1 MELLSA
7 AHIRDWIIIAYG
19 VMGFIFLLVSTL
31 LVGFLFFTFKGLKNA
46 VRDLLQETVK
56 PTLDSVRETAKSVRG
71 TTDFVGQTAV
81 RPIIRTYGLLA
92 GVRRGASV
100 LAGLTGRKRGS

>member
-1 MELLSA
+1 MELLSI
-7 AHIRDWIIIAYG
+7 AHIRDWIIVIYG
-19 VMGFIFLLVSTL
+19 LLGIVFLTASTL
-31 LVGFLFFTFKGLKNA
+31 LVVFLFFTFKGLKNA

-56 PTLDSVRETAKSVRG
+56 PTLDSVRETAQSVRG

-100 LAGLTGRKRGS
+100 LAGLTGRKRG

>member
-1 MELLSA
+1 MELLSI
-7 AHIRDWIIIAYG
+7 AHIRDWIVVIYG
-19 VMGFIFLLVSTL
+19 VLGIVFLAVSTL
-31 LVGFLFFTFKGLKNA
+31 LVIFLFFTFRGLKNV

-56 PTLDSVRETAKSVRG
+56 PTLDSVRDTARSVRG